1 MNGQSLVD
9 KWRVAE
15 AKLAS
20 VHKTNSL
27 YPHMREIG
35 DRLAYAAVSAERSNP
50 LLDKDREEVRLM
62 GRAAGRYLS
71 GVKANSL
78 QYTDRPRGGED
89 VVEARFQEAKLLIT
103 SESNSFPGNDNDKT
117 QLDMQRRAFRLVVSG
132 AFRQFP
138 DNNKIECIFAEAS
151 EFAGKVER
159 GEITVSGCEP
169 IDKELWVDSRR
180 IDGIAQRWRQDVAA
194 ANISRPTNDLSSAM
208 RM

>member
-1 MNGQSLVD
+1 MDNQSLVE

-15 AKLAS
+15 AKLAEL
-20 VHKTNSL
+20 HKTNSL

-35 DRLAYAAVSAERSNP
+35 DRLAYTAVSAERVNP
-50 LLDKDREEVRLM
+50 LMDKDRDEVRLM

-89 VVEARFQEAKLLIT
+89 VVEARFREAKLLVT

-117 QLDMQRRAFRLVVSG
+117 QLDRQRRAFRLVVSG

-138 DNNKIECIFAEAS
+138 DKQKIEGLLVEAS

-180 IDGIAQRWRQDVAA
+180 VEGIAQRWRQEVAA
-194 ANISRPTNDLSSAM
+194 ANISRPTNDLSSGM